1 MVIKNF
7 TKGANKYLSR
17 RKWHY
22 TCLIATCII
31 SLIFTV
37 PQFVAQPPQRFV
49 TVTFDDLPVITDCD
63 GSVDFSALAHTCDR
77 VTQIPISN

>member
-1 MVIKNF
+1 M
-7 TKGANKYLSR
+7 
-17 RKWHY
+17 
-22 TCLIATCII
+22 
-31 SLIFTV
+31 